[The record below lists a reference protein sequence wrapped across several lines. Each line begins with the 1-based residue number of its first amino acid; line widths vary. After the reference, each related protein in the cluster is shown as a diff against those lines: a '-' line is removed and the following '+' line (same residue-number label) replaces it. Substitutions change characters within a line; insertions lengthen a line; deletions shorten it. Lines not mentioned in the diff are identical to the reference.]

1 MIIKGKKLSPLAISL
16 FLIWIASP
24 IIEGKK
30 WKTLTIA
37 GFQPLSGST
46 VSYIGKITLPAG
58 QLAIKDIN
66 ARPDILPDYN
76 LTMEFWNTE
85 YKSWVAT
92 KSFIDAINNPPI
104 KIATFG
110 PLTTVGSRPVA
121 SLTKYWNLV
130 TVTSGVS
137 SAALIN
143 RDIYPYFFTTET
155 TDVTLN
161 PIRIAMLRRFNWTR
175 IATIHHISELQEIV
189 SNKLNVYD

>member
-85 YKSWVAT
+85 
-92 KSFIDAINNPPI
+92 
-104 KIATFG
+104 
-110 PLTTVGSRPVA
+110 
-121 SLTKYWNLV
+121 
-130 TVTSGVS
+130 
-137 SAALIN
+137 
-143 RDIYPYFFTTET
+143 
-155 TDVTLN
+155 
-161 PIRIAMLRRFNWTR
+161 
-175 IATIHHISELQEIV
+175 
-189 SNKLNVYD
+189 